1 MKKEITLTT
10 SSPILITALE
20 NLLSHMPSCEYQ
32 LTTKMVY
39 KEPKPEILN
48 ESRGTSLDA

>member
-10 SSPILITALE
+10 SSPLLIKELE
-20 NLLSHMPSCEYQ
+20 NLLAYNNNEYQ

-39 KEPKPEILN
+39 KEPKPEQLN
-48 ESRGTSLDA
+48 ESSGTSLDA